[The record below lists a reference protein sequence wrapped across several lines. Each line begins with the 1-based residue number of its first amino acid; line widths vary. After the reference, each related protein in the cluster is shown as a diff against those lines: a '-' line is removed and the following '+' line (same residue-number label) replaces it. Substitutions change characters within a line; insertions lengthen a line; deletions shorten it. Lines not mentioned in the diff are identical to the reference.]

1 MLLSFPT
8 TAAAAIAALCF
19 LICSVYLQSFTQLAA
34 DIKYAKKTTEISTVG
49 GTLNAILMS
58 KQ

>member
-8 TAAAAIAALCF
+8 TAAAAALCF

-34 DIKYAKKTTEISTVG
+34 DIKYAKNNRDKHR
-49 GTLNAILMS
+49 
-58 KQ
+58 